1 MPTPLPTRNTH
12 LNATSSEPG
21 VPATIA
27 TKDHEAEHAC
37 DASTSSR
44 IATCTDVATAARLI
58 LDQCAVF
65 LNGVPETVY
74 TAEAQTVRGGTVG
87 KHVRH
92 VLDHFSAL
100 LAQAKAVTP
109 NAVGYDRRARG
120 VPSESDKRIALES
133 IQTIT
138 SDVRSLTE
146 HDLRR
151 TIRVR
156 VMLTGD
162 GSEAE
167 LESTVARELAFVTHH
182 AVHHH
187 AMMKTIAGEFGIQ
200 AEEGFGKAPSTLNFL
215 KGTTK

>member
-1 MPTPLPTRNTH
+1 MQTPLPLRKTI
-12 LNATSSEPG
+12 ATTTPSEPG
-21 VPATIA
+21 LSSKVAATEHGQPPAFGTEA
-27 TKDHEAEHAC
+27 TSAP
-37 DASTSSR
+37 R
-44 IATCTDVATAARLI
+44 RLATPADVATAARLI

-65 LNGVPETVY
+65 LSGVPDTVY
-74 TAEAQTVRGGTVG
+74 VAEAQTVRGGSVG

-100 LAQAKAVTP
+100 LAEVRAGATAAVD
-109 NAVGYDRRARG
+109 YDHRARG
-120 VPSESDKRIALES
+120 VPSESDKRIAMGSIES
-133 IQTIT
+133 ITA
-138 SDVRSLTE
+138 DVRALTE

-156 VMLTGD
+156 VMITGD
-162 GSEAE
+162 GTEAE

-200 AEEGFGKAPSTLNFL
+200 AEEGFGKAPSTLNYL
-215 KGTTK
+215 KG